1 MPSGLKRP
9 EMTGSSRYP
18 VDGRLPPGALAW
30 RQYEVKL
37 LSGRTAT
44 VAFSL
49 GDPRDG
55 TIARVKREREAAN
68 LGLLVVLNDPD
79 SAEEVVLWFQR
90 ATSLTLL
97 SHGDDMMIGEE
108 VRTLLPRYFTAFF
121 DEVKDIAPELGTVIF
136 TRVATTKDRNLH

>member
-1 MPSGLKRP
+1 MPSELKLP
-9 EMTGSSRYP
+9 EMTGSSRSP
-18 VDGRLPPGALAW
+18 VEGRLPPGALAW

-49 GDPRDG
+49 GDPGDR
-55 TIARVKREREAAN
+55 TIARVKREREACN

-79 SAEEVVLWFQR
+79 SAEEVVLWFQH

-97 SHGDDMMIGEE
+97 SHGGDMMIGEE
-108 VRTLLPRYFTAFF
+108 VAALLPRYFTAFF
-121 DEVKDIAPELGTVIF
+121 DEVKDIAPELGEVIF
-136 TRVATTKDRNLH
+136 MRVPRTTDRNLN